1 VNWKK
6 YNLDQEKFAKQIK
19 NYNKKNIFNYIHL
32 DKYNHVRDHLALS
45 VSQEK
50 NNFKILDFGGSIVS
64 YYDLKKKINKEINYT
79 IFNPHY
85 LKLKKNLNKKNIKYI
100 SELKPLKTDLVY
112 TNSVLQYFKN
122 FGDFLNLLKRNKIEY
137 KKCLIT
143 DILVSEKSSF
153 SLIQHNHSVKNYVH
167 NFKKIT
173 KDLKKNNLEI
183 IYKSV
188 FSKKKY
194 QNKNFFL
201 INLLL
206 KKKR

>member
-1 VNWKK
+1 MNWKK
-6 YNLDQEKFAKQIK
+6 YNLDQEKFAKQLK

-32 DKYNHVRDHLALS
+32 DKYNHVRDHLALA
-45 VSQEK
+45 VSLEK

-85 LKLKKNLNKKNIKYI
+85 LKLKKNFNKKNIKYI
-100 SELKPLKTDLVY
+100 VELKPLKTDLVY

-122 FGDFLNLLKRNKIEY
+122 FEDFINLLKKKKIEY
-137 KKCLIT
+137 NKCLIT

-167 NFKKIT
+167 NFTKIV

-194 QNKNFFL
+194 QNKKYFL
-201 INLLL
+201 INLLV
-206 KKKR
+206 KKKK